1 MTVIQRHRNR
11 DDVVSK
17 AEAGK
22 NDFYLGVGLE
32 KPDVCADFRKGV
44 NYILALEAYGKRRG
58 ARRRRS
64 KETP

>member
-44 NYILALEAYGKRRG
+44 NYILALEAYGK
-58 ARRRRS
+58 
-64 KETP
+64 